1 MVLALLAAVSPVGEA
16 ARQQR
21 WSLTVAA
28 YVVGSAGAGT
38 GTGALLGLLGSAGW
52 GLVGGMPSDGS
63 VLLVVAGL
71 ALAGLVLDATTGVP
85 SVHRQ
90 VDERW
95 LTTYRGWVYGIGF
108 GAQLGAGV
116 VTIVPA
122 SIVWVMWATALVSG
136 SPLAGALM
144 GLVFGLVRSLPL
156 VAAGRVRTVAA
167 LRRTLAAVDRARKRA
182 SLVTRLGQLVVAVVA
197 VAIVLR

>member
-1 MVLALLAAVSPVGEA
+1 MLSSISPVGEA

-136 SPLAGALM
+136 SPLAGALI

>member
-1 MVLALLAAVSPVGEA
+1 MLSSISPVGEA

>member
-1 MVLALLAAVSPVGEA
+1 MLSSISPVGEA

-21 WSLTVAA
+21 WSVTVAA

>member
-1 MVLALLAAVSPVGEA
+1 MLSSISPVGEA

-38 GTGALLGLLGSAGW
+38 ATGALLGLLGSAGW
-52 GLVGGMPSDGS
+52 GLVGGMPSDGP

-122 SIVWVMWATALVSG
+122 SIVWVMWGTALVSG
-136 SPLAGALM
+136 SPLAGALI
-144 GLVFGLVRSLPL
+144 GLVFGLVRSVPL

-182 SLVTRLGQLVVAVVA
+182 SLVTRLGQLGVAVAA

>member
-1 MVLALLAAVSPVGEA
+1 MLSSISPVGEA

-38 GTGALLGLLGSAGW
+38 ATGALLGLLGSAGW
-52 GLVGGMPSDGS
+52 GLVGGQPATGS

-136 SPLAGALM
+136 SPLAGALI
-144 GLVFGLVRSLPL
+144 GLVFGLVRSVPL
-156 VAAGRVRTVAA
+156 VAAGGVRTVAA
-167 LRRTLAAVDRARKRA
+167 LRRTLATVDRTRKRA

>member
-1 MVLALLAAVSPVGEA
+1 MLSSISPVGEA

-21 WSLTVAA
+21 WALTVAA

-38 GTGALLGLLGSAGW
+38 GAGALLGLRGSAGW

-71 ALAGLVLDATTGVP
+71 ALAGLALDATTGVP

-95 LTTYRGWVYGIGF
+95 LRTYRGWVYGIGF

-136 SPLAGALM
+136 SPLAGALI
-144 GLVFGLVRSLPL
+144 GLVFGLVRSVPL

-167 LRRTLAAVDRARKRA
+167 LRRTLATVDRARKRA
-182 SLVTRLGQLVVAVVA
+182 SLVTRLGQLVVAAVA

>member
-1 MVLALLAAVSPVGEA
+1 
-16 ARQQR
+16 
-21 WSLTVAA
+21 
-28 YVVGSAGAGT
+28 
-38 GTGALLGLLGSAGW
+38 
-52 GLVGGMPSDGS
+52 MPSDGS

>member
-1 MVLALLAAVSPVGEA
+1 MLSSISPVGEA

-136 SPLAGALM
+136 SPLAGALI

-182 SLVTRLGQLVVAVVA
+182 SLVTRLGQLGVAVAA

>member
-1 MVLALLAAVSPVGEA
+1 MLSSISPVGEA

-122 SIVWVMWATALVSG
+122 SIVWVMWGTALVSG
-136 SPLAGALM
+136 SPLAGALI
-144 GLVFGLVRSLPL
+144 GSVFGLVRSVPL

-182 SLVTRLGQLVVAVVA
+182 SLVTRLGQLGVAVAA

>member
-1 MVLALLAAVSPVGEA
+1 MLSSISPVGEA

-197 VAIVLR
+197 VAIVER

>member
-1 MVLALLAAVSPVGEA
+1 MLSSISPVGEA

-122 SIVWVMWATALVSG
+122 SIVWVMWGTALVSG
-136 SPLAGALM
+136 SPLAGALI
-144 GLVFGLVRSLPL
+144 GLVFGLVRSVPL

-182 SLVTRLGQLVVAVVA
+182 SLVTRLGQLGVAVAA

>member
-1 MVLALLAAVSPVGEA
+1 MLSSISPVGEA

-38 GTGALLGLLGSAGW
+38 GAGALLGLLGSAGW

-122 SIVWVMWATALVSG
+122 SIVWVMWGTALVSG
-136 SPLAGALM
+136 SPLAGALI
-144 GLVFGLVRSLPL
+144 GSVFGLVRSVPL

-182 SLVTRLGQLVVAVVA
+182 SLVTRLGQLGVAVAA

>member
-1 MVLALLAAVSPVGEA
+1 MLSSISPVGEA

-21 WSLTVAA
+21 WYLTVAA